1 MGWTIKD
8 MPGQQGRTA
17 LVTGANSGLGLATT
31 LALAGAGAR
40 VLMACRN
47 PAKAEAAMAE
57 VKSQVP
63 DAQVE
68 VVSLDLSDLDSVAAC
83 AQQVSERLEHLDLLI
98 NNAGV
103 MAVPLGHTAAGF
115 EIQMGTNHFGHYALT
130 GQLLPLLQ
138 AAPSPRIV
146 NVSSMAHRWTPGI
159 DFEDIDWKSRRYRR
173 WQAYGDSKLANLYFS
188 FALQRRLGDSKIQ
201 VVAAHPGYSDTNLQ
215 YVAAEQKKNP
225 LEKFVM
231 WVGNSLVGQPAEMG
245 ALPSLYAATMPEVAS
260 GDFIGPD
267 GFQQIRGYPRKVHPR
282 RLAQQTEPADRLWAL
297 SEQRTGVSYL

>member
-1 MGWTIKD
+1 MSWNIQD

-47 PAKAEAAMAE
+47 PAKAEAALAR
-57 VKSQVP
+57 VKGQVP
-63 DAQVE
+63 DAQLE
-68 VVSLDLSDLDSVAAC
+68 LVSLDLSDLDSVAAC
-83 AQQVSERLEHLDLLI
+83 AQTVAGRVEQLDLLV

-103 MAVPLGHTAAGF
+103 MAVPLAHTAAGF
-115 EIQMGTNHFGHYALT
+115 EMQMGTNHFGHFALT
-130 GQLLPLLQ
+130 GLLLPSLQ
-138 AAPSPRIV
+138 AAPAARVV

-159 DFEDIDWKSRRYRR
+159 DFEDIDWTRRRYRR
-173 WQAYGDSKLANLYFS
+173 WQAYGDSKLANLYFT
-188 FALQRRLGDSKIQ
+188 FGLQRRLGQ
-201 VVAAHPGYSDTNLQ
+201 GTVQAVAAHPGYSDTNLQ

-231 WVGNSLVGQPAEMG
+231 WVGNSLIDQPAEMG
-245 ALPSLYAATMPEVAS
+245 ALPSLYAASMPDVAA

-282 RLAQQTEPADRLWAL
+282 RLARQEEPADRLWAL
-297 SEQRTGVSYL
+297 SQERTGVSYL